1 MLNAIINNWKTV
13 FFLQIVD
20 VENGTWAQYFK
31 RQKKN
36 MWTLENT
43 NYRILR
49 QDIISFLEA
58 PDIVFTSGSSQDLFI
73 SLMNFNTVVM

>member
-58 PDIVFTSGSSQDLFI
+58 PDIVFTSGSRFVYK
-73 SLMNFNTVVM
+73 FNEF